1 MHPAERLL
9 AASKGG
15 RLSGTHLLLCVT
27 SSIAAVEDVKL
38 VREFLRNGAE
48 VTVAMTEDATRII
61 HPDSLW
67 FASGKKVILQLDG
80 DVQHV
85 SLCTSAEDS
94 ADAVLVAPCTANM
107 ISKLAMGI
115 CDDAVSTMLVTALG
129 AGKPILLAPSMH
141 GSMWANK
148 IIQENLEKLKDLGV
162 EVIAPSMDEGKAK
175 MADIE
180 TIVLATGRNMLGRPL
195 KGKKVVVIGGST
207 SEPIDSVRS
216 ITNKSTGGTA
226 TSLAKDAYLLGA
238 DVELV
243 MGQCCMALPK
253 SIKTQRFRTV
263 AELKKIISG
272 KKYSIALVPAAI
284 SDYTVDKPMKGKIP
298 SDRESLTIALR
309 RADKIVDS
317 IKAGTIVGFKLE
329 AGVKV
334 DELKE
339 RAIARLRSSK
349 MSVMVA
355 NRLEDIS
362 PEDSTVYILGKSG
375 KSIELSGSR
384 EKIAQG
390 ILDYLVREVK

>member
-9 AASKGG
+9 AASKEG

-27 SSIAAVEDVKL
+27 SSIAAVEDVRL

-85 SLCTSAEDS
+85 SLCSSAEDS

-129 AGKPILLAPSMH
+129 AGKPVLLAPSMH
-141 GSMWANK
+141 GAMWANK
-148 IIQENLEKLKDLGV
+148 IIQENIEKLVDLGV
-162 EVIAPSMDEGKAK
+162 ELIPPSMDEGKAK

-180 TIVLATGRNMLGRPL
+180 TIVLSAGRSMLGHPL

-207 SEPIDSVRS
+207 AEPIDSIRS
-216 ITNKSTGGTA
+216 ITNISTGGTA

-238 DVELV
+238 DVELLI
-243 MGQCCMALPK
+243 GQCNMPSPK
-253 SIKTQRFRTV
+253 VFKTQRFKTV
-263 AELKKIISG
+263 AELKKLVSG

-284 SDYTVDKPMKGKIP
+284 SDFTVDKPVKGKVP
-298 SDRESLTIALR
+298 SDKESLTIVLR
-309 RADKIVDS
+309 RTSKIVDS
-317 IKAGTIVGFKLE
+317 IRADSIIGFKLE

-334 DELKE
+334 EELKE
-339 RAIARLRSSK
+339 RAITRLRSSK
-349 MSVMVA
+349 MRAIVA
-355 NRLEDIS
+355 NRLEDITPDHS
-362 PEDSTVYILGKSG
+362 KVYLLDRSG
-375 KSIELSGSR
+375 KAIELSGSR
-384 EKIAQG
+384 EKIARG
-390 ILDYLVREVK
+390 ILDYLLRVVK